1 MLPNADVHKDKTT
14 IREVKANTPKTY
26 RAANASYKK
35 LLMQSF
41 KWFLALFVAFII
53 LFPIW
58 WIFASSITP
67 SGELFKKPI
76 EYFPEHPT
84 LASYQ
89 YLIEYV
95 DLLPKIRDTLIIIGS
110 TLVISTIV
118 SILAAYGFARFK
130 SKGLSIAVSILL
142 GSMLIPEVVTARP
155 LYEFLKSVNLY
166 DTYTGLIIVYTS
178 GVLPFTIL
186 VLQNF
191 LKDIPASIEEAAA
204 IDGCGFFQTLFYVVL
219 PLMRPAIATVCIVN
233 FISCLNNF
241 FTPLFYSNG
250 ISVLATAITQL
261 PLRDNMFSIPWDLVS
276 AMGFLIILPIIIFVG
291 IFQKQIMEGII
302 ASGVKG

>member
-1 MLPNADVHKDKTT
+1 MLPNVDVHKNKTT
-14 IREVKANTPKTY
+14 VSNVKTKKPTYKARNT
-26 RAANASYKK
+26 SYKN
-35 LLMQSF
+35 LFLQSF
-41 KWFLALFVAFII
+41 KWFLAILVAFVI

-58 WIFASSITP
+58 WIFESSITP
-67 SGELFKKPI
+67 PGELFKKPI
-76 EYFPEHPT
+76 QYFPEHPT
-84 LASYQ
+84 LASYK

-95 DLLPKIRDTLIIIGS
+95 DLLPKIRDTLIIVGS
-110 TLVISTIV
+110 SLVISTIV

-130 SKGLSIAVSILL
+130 SKWLTIGVSVIL

-155 LYEFLKSVNLY
+155 LYEFLKNVHLY

-178 GVLPFTIL
+178 GLIPFTIL

-191 LKDIPASIEEAAA
+191 LKDIPVSIEEAAA
-204 IDGCGFFQTLFYVVL
+204 IDGCGFFQTLYYVVI

-233 FISCLNNF
+233 FITCLNNF

-261 PLRDNMFSIPWDLVS
+261 PLRDNMFSVPWDLVS
-276 AMGFLIILPIIIFVG
+276 AMGFLIIFPIIIFVS

>member
-1 MLPNADVHKDKTT
+1 MLPNVDVPKNKSTVDDVKTKKPT
-14 IREVKANTPKTY
+14 TYKTS
-26 RAANASYKK
+26 NVLYKN
-35 LLMQSF
+35 LLVHSF
-41 KWFLALFVAFII
+41 KWFLALLVAFII

-67 SGELFKKPI
+67 PGELFKKPI
-76 EYFPEHPT
+76 QYFPEQPT

-118 SILAAYGFARFK
+118 SVLAAYGFARFR
-130 SKGLSIAVSILL
+130 SKGLSIAVSVLL

-178 GVLPFTIL
+178 GLIPFTIL

-191 LKDIPASIEEAAA
+191 LKDIPVSIEEAAA
-204 IDGCGFFQTLFYVVL
+204 IDGCGFFQTLFYVVM

-233 FISCLNNF
+233 FITCLNNF

-261 PLRDNMFSIPWDLVS
+261 PLRDNMFSVPWDLVS
-276 AMGFLIILPIIIFVG
+276 AMGFLIIFPIIIFVS

>member
-1 MLPNADVHKDKTT
+1 MLPKEYENRLGVEK
-14 IREVKANTPKTY
+14 IRSNPAQKRVLSRK
-26 RAANASYKK
+26 YKN
-35 LLMQSF
+35 LLLRGF
-41 KWFLALFVAFII
+41 KWFLALIVAFII

-67 SGELFKKPI
+67 AGELFQTPI
-76 EYFPEHPT
+76 KYFPDHPT
-84 LASYQ
+84 LASYK

-95 DLLPKIRDTLIIIGS
+95 GLLPKIRDTLIIVGL
-110 TLVISTIV
+110 TLVVSTIV

-130 SKGLSIAVSILL
+130 SKWLSIAVSVLL

-155 LYEFLKSVNLY
+155 LYEFLQTVKLY

-178 GVLPFTIL
+178 GILPFTIL
-186 VLQNF
+186 ILQNF
-191 LKDIPASIEEAAA
+191 LKDIPATIEEAAA
-204 IDGCGFFQTLFYVVL
+204 IDGCGFFQTMFYVVL
-219 PLMRPAIATVCIVN
+219 PLLRPAIATVCIVN
-233 FISCLNNF
+233 FVTCLNNF

-261 PLRDNMFSIPWDLVS
+261 PLRDNMYSIPWDLVS
-276 AMGFLIILPIIIFVG
+276 AMGFLIIFPIIVFVS

-302 ASGVKG
+302 AGGVKG